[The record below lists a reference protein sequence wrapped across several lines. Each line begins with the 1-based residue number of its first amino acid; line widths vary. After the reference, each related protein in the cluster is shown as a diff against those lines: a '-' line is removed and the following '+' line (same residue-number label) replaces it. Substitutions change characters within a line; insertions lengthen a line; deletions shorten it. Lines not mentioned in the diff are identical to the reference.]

1 MQGGYGSI
9 GYWLFG
15 NKLKGLQAI
24 GRYEHMRID
33 DNKGTFTTP
42 VTAANER
49 PMELR
54 SGTLGLNWFINSNVR
69 LRGNYILT
77 DLRPGRNA
85 VGMSNSTHGEL
96 AHQGIA
102 ELQVQ
107 F

>member
-24 GRYEHMRID
+24 GRYEHVRID
-33 DNKGTFTTP
+33 DNKGTFTAP

-54 SGTLGLNWFINSNVR
+54 SGTLGLNWFVNPNVR
-69 LRGNYILT
+69 LRANYIVTNLS
-77 DLRPGRNA
+77 PHKNA
-85 VGMSNSTHGEL
+85 VGLSNAEDGGV